1 LIVPQRLRQGGKR
14 FILKLMEISRIGP
27 RTGQIAVIF
36 VSQRTGAEDAEYAAA
51 AAAMAE
57 LAAVQPGYAGV
68 DSVRDA
74 QGLGITI
81 SYWTDDASA
90 IAWRDHPEH
99 SRIRDAGRAR
109 WYDWYTLEVSR
120 VERGYRWS
128 RT

>member
-1 LIVPQRLRQGGKR
+1 LRQGRKR
-14 FILKLMEISRIGP
+14 FILKPMDNPRTGP
-27 RTGQIAVIF
+27 RSGQIAVIF
-36 VSQRTGAEDAEYAAA
+36 VSQRTGEDAADYGAAA
-51 AAAMAE
+51 DAMAE
-57 LAAVQPGYAGV
+57 LAATQPGYAGV

-99 SRIRDAGRAR
+99 ARIRDLGRAR
-109 WYDWYTLEVSR
+109 WYDWYTLEVTR

-128 RT
+128 RA